1 MNEKS
6 RQMDELLRAAGLAPK
21 ETHCYGSQVV
31 VTVRSREM
39 AQKVAS
45 FLKASMRP
53 QQFSCGNRP
62 LVSLRRSRPLAWTR
76 ERWPRTAKR
85 RAALA

>member
-1 MNEKS
+1 MNYLNEKS

-45 FLKASMRP
+45 FLKQGTFTLRGITESMDD
-53 QQFSCGNRP
+53 
-62 LVSLRRSRPLAWTR
+62 
-76 ERWPRTAKR
+76 AKENKNTVMKPSKVKVYR
-85 RAALA
+85 VFARA

>member
-39 AQKVAS
+39 
-45 FLKASMRP
+45 FT
-53 QQFSCGNRP
+53 
-62 LVSLRRSRPLAWTR
+62 LRGITESVRARLRLHTGHLPGH
-76 ERWPRTAKR
+76 ETAKR
-85 RAALA
+85 AC

>member
-1 MNEKS
+1 MEYLNEKS

-45 FLKASMRP
+45 FLKQGTFTLRGITESMDD
-53 QQFSCGNRP
+53 
-62 LVSLRRSRPLAWTR
+62 
-76 ERWPRTAKR
+76 AKENKNTVMKPSKVKVYR
-85 RAALA
+85 VFARA